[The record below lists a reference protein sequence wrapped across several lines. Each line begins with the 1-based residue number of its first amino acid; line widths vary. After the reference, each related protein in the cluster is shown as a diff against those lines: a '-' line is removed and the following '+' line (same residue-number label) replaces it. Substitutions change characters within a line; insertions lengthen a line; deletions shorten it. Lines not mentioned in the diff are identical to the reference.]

1 MFRRLTASDH
11 DRVVAY
17 LSKRPAL
24 HTFLTGDIERYG
36 YDAPFQEVY
45 GYLSDGCV
53 TAVLLRFY
61 GSYIFSTEGP
71 DAVEEVVRVLQSNT
85 AWSMIQGDSVSLSLL
100 QDVGGFQPRQ
110 VREFAFA
117 ERPPHAPRPFVD
129 TSVVR
134 QATVDHVGQ
143 LWQLR
148 KSIAEF
154 ANSQTTELSL
164 RQSFEAGDTLC
175 FYVPGER
182 GEMAASASVVA
193 ENTWTA
199 MVVGVCT
206 RPLYRGLGYATRC
219 VAKLCDVFD
228 ERGKTLCLY
237 YDNPNAG
244 GIYRRLGFAVTS
256 GWTQFFR

>member
-17 LSKRPAL
+17 LAKRPAL

-45 GYLSDGCV
+45 GHLSNGHV

-71 DAVEEVVRVLQSNT
+71 DGVEEVVRLLQSNT
-85 AWSMIQGDSVSLSLL
+85 AWTLIQGDSVSLSLL
-100 QDVGGFQPRQ
+100 QDIGGFEPRQ

-117 ERPPHAPRPFVD
+117 ERPVRAPRIPVD
-129 TSVVR
+129 TSGVF

-154 ANSQTTELSL
+154 ANSSTTELSL
-164 RQSFEAGDTLC
+164 RQSFESGDTLC
-175 FYVPGER
+175 FYIPGER

-193 ENTWTA
+193 ENQWTA

-206 RPLYRGLGYATRC
+206 RPLYRGHGYATRC

-244 GIYRRLGFAVTS
+244 GIYRRLGFAVIS